1 MCGKLF
7 NGHQIF
13 QPNVLTTLQCS
24 VAYPLILQA
33 ELFQIFFFFF
43 FFYSVPCKW
52 NPCLLQWK
60 HRVLITGLAQRF
72 PFVIIS

>member
-1 MCGKLF
+1 MYGKLF

-24 VAYPLILQA
+24 IAYPLILQA

-43 FFYSVPCKW
+43 AVPCKW
-52 NPCLLQWK
+52 KPMPVAVEAQSLNHW
-60 HRVLITGLAQRF
+60 TGKEVSFCDYFL
-72 PFVIIS
+72 VN